1 LGRFHKQP
9 NTMKATIENI
19 RIAEKDRSYHS
30 YVLTQTIGQLGV
42 SVFTDYWHYH
52 PEIEI
57 TYIVKGEG
65 LAFIGNTV
73 VEFKAGQAFLLG
85 PYLPHNFVAT
95 DEDEIVMDRECWGL
109 QFTQEWLN
117 SFKESA
123 ALGPLYRA
131 MSYGLDL
138 GSLSKSEQ
146 IDFSN
151 IVGTNS
157 LRSMASFFNLIASI
171 AERQNLKTISTTS
184 AYSNVM
190 SQKISQ
196 RMERVSKYIQDNYQR
211 SITLAEIAD
220 IGSMTEQ
227 SFSRWFR
234 QTSGLTFIDY
244 LMQLRTTVAS
254 HLLINTNK
262 PMSDVAEESGFNSS
276 SSFNRSFL
284 KVKGCSPREFRKRK
298 KPA

>member
-1 LGRFHKQP
+1 
-9 NTMKATIENI
+9 MKATIENI

-30 YVLTQTIGQLGV
+30 YVLSQRVGQRGP
-42 SVFTDYWHYH
+42 SIFTDYWHYH

-57 TYIVKGEG
+57 TYVVKGEG
-65 LAFIGNTV
+65 LAFIGNKI
-73 VEFKAGQAFLLG
+73 VEFKAGQAFLIG
-85 PYLPHNFVAT
+85 PYLPHNFVAS
-95 DEDEIVMDRECWGL
+95 DEEEMIMDRECWGL

-123 ALGPLYRA
+123 TLGPLFKA
-131 MSYGLDL
+131 MSFGVDL
-138 GSLSKSEQ
+138 GEFTPKEHQ
-146 IDFSN
+146 DFAN

-157 LRSMASFFNLIASI
+157 LKSMGSFFNLMASI
-171 AERQNLKTISTTS
+171 AERKEFKTISRTS

-190 SQKISQ
+190 SQKISK

-211 SITLAEIAD
+211 AITLSEISD
-220 IGSMTEQ
+220 IASMTEQ

-254 HLLINTNK
+254 HLLVNTNK
-262 PMSDVAEESGFNSS
+262 PMSEVAEESGFNSS

-284 KVKGCSPREFRKRK
+284 KVKGCSPREFRKQKR
-298 KPA
+298 PL

>member
-1 LGRFHKQP
+1 
-9 NTMKATIENI
+9 MKATIENI

-30 YVLTQTIGQLGV
+30 YVLSQVVGQRSP

-65 LAFIGNTV
+65 LAFVGNKI

-95 DEDEIVMDRECWGL
+95 DEEEMMMDRECWGL
-109 QFTQEWLN
+109 QFTKEWLN

-123 ALGPLYRA
+123 ALGPLFSA
-131 MSYGLDL
+131 MNYGVNL
-138 GSLSKSEQ
+138 GE
-146 IDFSN
+146 FTTEEHN
-151 IVGTNS
+151 FFTEIVGTNS
-157 LRSMASFFNLIASI
+157 LKSMGAFFNLMASI
-171 AERQNLKTISTTS
+171 ASRKDLKTIATTN

-196 RMERVSKYIQDNYQR
+196 RMERVSRHIQNNYQNP
-211 SITLAEIAD
+211 ITLSEIAD
-220 IGSMTEQ
+220 VASMTEQ

-254 HLLINTNK
+254 HLLVNTTK
-262 PMSDVAEESGFNSS
+262 PMSEVAEESGFNSS

-284 KVKGCSPREFRKRK
+284 KVKGCSPREFRKQK
-298 KPA
+298 KIL

>member
-1 LGRFHKQP
+1 
-9 NTMKATIENI
+9 
-19 RIAEKDRSYHS
+19 
-30 YVLTQTIGQLGV
+30 
-42 SVFTDYWHYH
+42 
-52 PEIEI
+52 
-57 TYIVKGEG
+57 
-65 LAFIGNTV
+65 
-73 VEFKAGQAFLLG
+73 
-85 PYLPHNFVAT
+85 
-95 DEDEIVMDRECWGL
+95 MDRECWGL

-123 ALGPLYRA
+123 ALGPLYSA

-138 GSLSKSEQ
+138 GSLSESEQ
-146 IDFSN
+146 YDFSN

-157 LRSMASFFNLIASI
+157 LRSMASFFNLMASI
-171 AERQNLKTISTTS
+171 AERQKLKTISTTS

-211 SITLAEIAD
+211 SITLSEIAD

-244 LMQLRTTVAS
+244 LMQLRTTVL
-254 HLLINTNK
+254 HI
-262 PMSDVAEESGFNSS
+262 F
-276 SSFNRSFL
+276 
-284 KVKGCSPREFRKRK
+284 
-298 KPA
+298 

>member
-1 LGRFHKQP
+1 
-9 NTMKATIENI
+9 MKATIENI

-30 YVLTQTIGQLGV
+30 YVLSQRVGQRGP
-42 SVFTDYWHYH
+42 SIFTDYWHYH

-57 TYIVKGEG
+57 TYVVKGEG
-65 LAFIGNTV
+65 LAFIGNKI
-73 VEFKAGQAFLLG
+73 VEFKAGQAFLIG
-85 PYLPHNFVAT
+85 PYLPHNFVAS
-95 DEDEIVMDRECWGL
+95 DEEEMIMDRECWGL

-123 ALGPLYRA
+123 ALGALFKA
-131 MSYGLDL
+131 MSFGVDL
-138 GSLSKSEQ
+138 GQLTPEEHQ
-146 IDFSN
+146 DFTN

-157 LRSMASFFNLIASI
+157 LKSMGSFFNLMAAIADRK
-171 AERQNLKTISTTS
+171 EFKTISTTS

-190 SQKISQ
+190 SQKISK

-211 SITLAEIAD
+211 AITLSEISDVA
-220 IGSMTEQ
+220 SMTEQ

-254 HLLINTNK
+254 HLLVNTNK
-262 PMSDVAEESGFNSS
+262 PMSEVAEESGFNSS

-284 KVKGCSPREFRKRK
+284 KVKGCSPREFRKLK
-298 KPA
+298 KPL

>member
-1 LGRFHKQP
+1 
-9 NTMKATIENI
+9 MKATIENI

-30 YVLTQTIGQLGV
+30 YVLSQRVGQRGP
-42 SVFTDYWHYH
+42 SIFTDYWHYH

-57 TYIVKGEG
+57 TYVVKGEG
-65 LAFIGNTV
+65 LAFIGNKI

-85 PYLPHNFVAT
+85 PYLPHNFVAS
-95 DEDEIVMDRECWGL
+95 DEEEMIMDRECWGL

-123 ALGPLYRA
+123 ALGPLFKA
-131 MSYGLDL
+131 MSFGVDL
-138 GSLSKSEQ
+138 GQFTPEEHR
-146 IDFSN
+146 DFAN

-157 LRSMASFFNLIASI
+157 LKSMGSFFNLMASI
-171 AERQNLKTISTTS
+171 AERKEFKTISTTS

-190 SQKISQ
+190 SQKISK

-211 SITLAEIAD
+211 AITLSEISD
-220 IGSMTEQ
+220 IASMTEQ

-254 HLLINTNK
+254 HLLVNTNK
-262 PMSDVAEESGFNSS
+262 PMSEVAEESGFNSS

-284 KVKGCSPREFRKRK
+284 KVKGCSPREFRKQKR
-298 KPA
+298 PL

>member
-1 LGRFHKQP
+1 
-9 NTMKATIENI
+9 MKATIENI

-30 YVLTQTIGQLGV
+30 YVLSQRVGQRGP
-42 SVFTDYWHYH
+42 SIFTDYWHYH

-57 TYIVKGEG
+57 TYVVKGEG
-65 LAFIGNTV
+65 LAFIGNKI
-73 VEFKAGQAFLLG
+73 VEFKAGQAFLIG
-85 PYLPHNFVAT
+85 PYLPHNFVAS
-95 DEDEIVMDRECWGL
+95 DEEEMIMDRECWGL

-123 ALGPLYRA
+123 ALGPLFKA
-131 MSYGLDL
+131 MSFGVNL
-138 GSLSKSEQ
+138 GQLTPEEHE
-146 IDFSN
+146 DFAN

-157 LRSMASFFNLIASI
+157 LKSIGSFFNLMASI
-171 AERQNLKTISTTS
+171 AERKEFKTISTTS

-190 SQKISQ
+190 SQKISK

-211 SITLAEIAD
+211 AITLSEISDVA
-220 IGSMTEQ
+220 SMTEQ

-262 PMSDVAEESGFNSS
+262 PMSEVAEESGFNSS

-284 KVKGCSPREFRKRK
+284 KVKGCSPREFRKQKR
-298 KPA
+298 PL

>member
-1 LGRFHKQP
+1 
-9 NTMKATIENI
+9 MKATIENI
-19 RIAEKDRSYHS
+19 RITEKERSYHS
-30 YVLTQTIGQLGV
+30 YILSQAINEKRS

-57 TYIVKGEG
+57 TYIVKGKG
-65 LAFIGNTV
+65 LAFIGNKV

-109 QFTQEWLN
+109 QFTKEWLN

-123 ALGPLYRA
+123 ALGPLYNA
-131 MSYGLDL
+131 MSFGLDL
-138 GSLSKSEQ
+138 GKLSKSEQ
-146 IDFSN
+146 YDFAN

-157 LRSMASFFNLIASI
+157 LRSMGSFFNLMASI
-171 AERQNLKTISTTS
+171 SEREKLKTISTTS

-211 SITLAEIAD
+211 SITLSEIAD

-262 PMSDVAEESGFNSS
+262 PMSEVAEESGFNSS
-276 SSFNRSFL
+276 SAFNRSFL
-284 KVKGCSPREFRKRK
+284 KIKGCSPREFRKRRK
-298 KPA
+298 SA

>member
-1 LGRFHKQP
+1 
-9 NTMKATIENI
+9 MKATIENI

-30 YVLTQTIGQLGV
+30 YVLSQRVGRRGPSI
-42 SVFTDYWHYH
+42 FTDYWHYH

-57 TYIVKGEG
+57 TYVVKGEG
-65 LAFIGNTV
+65 LAFIGNKIV
-73 VEFKAGQAFLLG
+73 DFKAGQAFLIG
-85 PYLPHNFVAT
+85 PYLPHNFVAS
-95 DEDEIVMDRECWGL
+95 DEEEMIMDRECWGL

-123 ALGPLYRA
+123 ALGPLFKA
-131 MSYGLDL
+131 MSFGVDL
-138 GSLSKSEQ
+138 GQFTLEEHE
-146 IDFSN
+146 DFAN

-157 LRSMASFFNLIASI
+157 LKSMASFFNLMASI
-171 AERQNLKTISTTS
+171 AERKDLKTISTTS

-190 SQKISQ
+190 SQKISK

-211 SITLAEIAD
+211 AITLSEISD
-220 IGSMTEQ
+220 IASMTEQ

-254 HLLINTNK
+254 HLLVNTNK
-262 PMSDVAEESGFNSS
+262 PMSEVAEESGFNSS

-284 KVKGCSPREFRKRK
+284 KVKGCSPREFRKQKR
-298 KPA
+298 PL

>member
-1 LGRFHKQP
+1 
-9 NTMKATIENI
+9 MKATIENI

-30 YVLTQTIGQLGV
+30 YVLSQRVGQRGP
-42 SVFTDYWHYH
+42 SIFTDYWHYH

-57 TYIVKGEG
+57 TYVVKGEG
-65 LAFIGNTV
+65 LAFIGNKI
-73 VEFKAGQAFLLG
+73 VEFKAGQAFLIG
-85 PYLPHNFVAT
+85 PYLPHNFVAS
-95 DEDEIVMDRECWGL
+95 DEEEMIMDRECWGL

-123 ALGPLYRA
+123 ALGPLFKA
-131 MSYGLDL
+131 MSFGVDL
-138 GSLSKSEQ
+138 GQLTPKEHE
-146 IDFSN
+146 DFAN

-157 LRSMASFFNLIASI
+157 LKSMGSFFNLMASI
-171 AERQNLKTISTTS
+171 AERKEFKTVSTTS

-190 SQKISQ
+190 SQKISK

-211 SITLAEIAD
+211 AITLSEISD
-220 IGSMTEQ
+220 IASMTEQ

-262 PMSDVAEESGFNSS
+262 PMSEVAEESGFNSS

-284 KVKGCSPREFRKRK
+284 KVKGCSPREFRKQKR
-298 KPA
+298 PL

>member
-1 LGRFHKQP
+1 
-9 NTMKATIENI
+9 MKATIENI

-30 YVLTQTIGQLGV
+30 YVLSQRVGQRGP
-42 SVFTDYWHYH
+42 SIFTDYWHYH

-57 TYIVKGEG
+57 TYVVKGEG
-65 LAFIGNTV
+65 LAFIGNKI
-73 VEFKAGQAFLLG
+73 VEFKAGQAFLIG
-85 PYLPHNFVAT
+85 PYLPHNFVAS
-95 DEDEIVMDRECWGL
+95 DEEEMIMDRECWGL

-123 ALGPLYRA
+123 ALGPLFKA
-131 MSYGLDL
+131 MSFGVDL
-138 GSLSKSEQ
+138 GHLTPEEHE
-146 IDFSN
+146 DFTN

-157 LRSMASFFNLIASI
+157 LKSMGSFFNLMASI
-171 AERQNLKTISTTS
+171 ADRKEFKTISTTS

-190 SQKISQ
+190 SQKISK

-211 SITLAEIAD
+211 AITLSEISDVA
-220 IGSMTEQ
+220 SMTEQ

-254 HLLINTNK
+254 HLLVNTNK
-262 PMSDVAEESGFNSS
+262 PMSEVAEESGFNSS

-284 KVKGCSPREFRKRK
+284 KVKGCSPREFRKLKR
-298 KPA
+298 PL

>member
-1 LGRFHKQP
+1 
-9 NTMKATIENI
+9 MKATIENI

-30 YVLTQTIGQLGV
+30 YVLSQ
-42 SVFTDYWHYH
+42 SVGKRGPSIFTDYWHYH

-65 LAFIGNTV
+65 LAFIGNKI
-73 VEFKAGQAFLLG
+73 VEFKAGQAFLIG
-85 PYLPHNFVAT
+85 PYLPHNFVAS
-95 DEDEIVMDRECWGL
+95 DEEEMIMDRECWGL

-123 ALGPLYRA
+123 ALGPLFKA
-131 MSYGLDL
+131 MGFGVDL
-138 GSLSKSEQ
+138 GQLTSQQHE
-146 IDFSN
+146 DFTN

-157 LRSMASFFNLIASI
+157 LKSMGSFFNLMASI
-171 AERQNLKTISTTS
+171 AEGKELKTISTTS

-190 SQKISQ
+190 SQKISK
-196 RMERVSKYIQDNYQR
+196 RMERVSKHIQDNYQR
-211 SITLAEIAD
+211 AITLSEISDVA
-220 IGSMTEQ
+220 SMTEQ

-254 HLLINTNK
+254 HLLVNTNK
-262 PMSDVAEESGFNSS
+262 PMSEVAEESGFNSS

-284 KVKGCSPREFRKRK
+284 KVKGCSPREFRKQKR
-298 KPA
+298 PL